1 MVHREHLELD
11 IQGAVQSGKFTVAR
25 DLLIHVQCLNIAR
38 RLAGGLLICQD
49 YSHRIR
55 VCGSKGADIMLS
67 VSLFLFQKIIH
78 LFTYCFFSHK
88 LMFLYS
94 SGLKTAC
101 N

>member
-1 MVHREHLELD
+1 MQDNKHQEIPMVHREHLELD

-55 VCGSKGADIMLS
+55 VSGQKGADILLS
-67 VSLFLFQKIIH
+67 VRNCVLIFVLVFIFLVSQ
-78 LFTYCFFSHK
+78 C
-88 LMFLYS
+88 
-94 SGLKTAC
+94 
-101 N
+101 